1 MFIQPNRRA
10 ANVHVEYETDAWISV
25 FNVTLSLSRVVRVLG
40 GAYASASKTL
50 GNIAR
55 PDGGVAHKGTKEI
68 VEALEVVLTCLVG
81 ICRTNGG
88 DLPFPKDA
96 PLLLSALHARMGQRM
111 CPNSPTPSPPLTL
124 LQPTA
129 PTSTSIPC

>member
-10 ANVHVEYETDAWISV
+10 ATVHVEYETDAWISV

-40 GAYASASKTL
+40 GAYANASKAL
-50 GNIAR
+50 GEVQR
-55 PDGGVAHKGTKEI
+55 PDGGVMYRGTREI

-88 DLPFPKDA
+88 DIPFPQDA
-96 PLLLSALHARMGQRM
+96 PLLLAALHARMGRGQSSFYI
-111 CPNSPTPSPPLTL
+111 SP
-124 LQPTA
+124 
-129 PTSTSIPC
+129 